1 MRFERKLQTDFGC
14 GLKLWEEELAGCS
27 LGIVD
32 SFDRVARQAWL
43 VFALGLRRFQGG
55 LKIDE
60 YASRVRDAH
69 RVPNHAQGN
78 LFVCLSLHRSL
89 NARAHVALSSFGLCG
104 LTGSYGRSDDI
115 RRAFPQ
121 PESLQTKE
129 SD

>member
-14 GLKLWEEELAGCS
+14 GLKLWEEERAGCS

-69 RVPNHAQGN
+69 RAPSHAQGS
-78 LFVCLSLHRSL
+78 LLVRLSLCRFL
-89 NARAHVALSSFGLCG
+89 CAQGRVALNSFGLGG
-104 LTGSYGRSDDI
+104 LTGSYGRSGDI